1 MTVKTIEH
9 SKINHRQGQRFA
21 ARALFILCLL
31 ASSLGGT
38 IATPG
43 SQLPPVAT
51 RDSQPPGPFYASSE
65 GSSSP
70 CHSLTALESTLQQL
84 PEDSKKLMQ
93 YAAYLADDATIPPWL
108 VSALLGTENQEQ
120 LREVVCNL
128 ASLSLMQVVPTQED
142 HIDLQVSQDVQVACR
157 KYTAQSSEAALVTQ
171 ILLTLAQKLQ
181 AQLPGV
187 ELVSDD
193 NWYRVKLYEPH
204 VAKVVTHLQD
214 PKVPPLAVV
223 ASLLAWMGK
232 YNNVVEHNYK
242 QAVSFLAHALVI
254 YKQVHQNERNHP
266 DIARTLGNL
275 GNAYRDLE
283 KADQAKSFFERAL
296 AMWITL
302 HSNDFNQPEI
312 AETLYNLGDAY
323 RALGRVDEAASFFKS
338 AARTSYNLGNAWLA
352 LGDARQAVSFY
363 QCALAIYEQVHNNDF
378 NQPEIAETLYNLG
391 DAYKA
396 LGRVDEAASF
406 FTRAA
411 RTFSNLGHACRKSNA
426 GQAVSYY
433 ERALAIYK
441 QVYKEDPHH
450 PDIAR
455 TLGNLGNAC
464 RKSNAGQAVSYY
476 GLALVIYRQ
485 VHKKDP
491 NHPNIAKLLN
501 NLGIA
506 WGNLKNLGKA
516 VQSLK
521 EALAMYNEVY
531 KNERNHPDIAATLY
545 NLGVAHYV
553 LSKNE
558 NAVEYFTKALAIY
571 EQRGYGPDDPD
582 FTKIQRFLNHVQQS
596 MSNSQPTGRVTLSS
610 LSQQLFRNDGNTPN
624 SAHPRPQLHSVQGL
638 ESYRTL

>member
-43 SQLPPVAT
+43 SRPVG
-51 RDSQPPGPFYASSE
+51 SSYASSE

-70 CHSLTALESTLQQL
+70 RYPLTARELTLQQL
-84 PEDSKKLMQ
+84 PKDLKQLMQ
-93 YAAYLADDATIPPWL
+93 YAAYLAADATIPPWL

-128 ASLSLMQVVPTQED
+128 ASLSLMQVVLTQED

-157 KYTAQSSEAALVTQ
+157 KYTAQSSEAALVRQ
-171 ILLTLAQKLQ
+171 ILLPLAQKLQ
-181 AQLPGV
+181 DQLPGV

-214 PKVPPLAVV
+214 PKVPSSAVV

-232 YNNVVEHNYK
+232 YNNVVAHDYN
-242 QAVSFLAHALVI
+242 QAVSYYERALAI
-254 YKQVHQNERNHP
+254 YQQVHKNERNHP

-283 KADQAKSFFERAL
+283 EALQAVSFFERAL
-296 AMWITL
+296 AMWKQV
-302 HSNDFNQPEI
+302 HKNDFNQPEI

-323 RALGRVDEAASFFKS
+323 RALRRVDEAASFFKS
-338 AARTSYNLGNAWLA
+338 AASTSYNLGHAYRKLNAS
-352 LGDARQAVSFY
+352 QAVSFY
-363 QCALAIYEQVHNNDF
+363 QCALEIYERVYKEEPNH
-378 NQPEIAETLYNLG
+378 PYIVRTLDNLG
-391 DAYKA
+391 
-396 LGRVDEAASF
+396 S
-406 FTRAA
+406 
-411 RTFSNLGHACRKSNA
+411 ACRASRDPR
-426 GQAVSYY
+426 QAVIYY
-433 ERALAIYK
+433 ERALAIYE
-441 QVYKEDPHH
+441 QVHKNERNH

-455 TLGNLGNAC
+455 TLDNLGSAC
-464 RKSNAGQAVSYY
+464 RASRDPLQAVSHYER
-476 GLALVIYRQ
+476 ALVIYRQ
-485 VHKKDP
+485 VYHETS

-506 WGNLKNLGKA
+506 WGNLGKLEQA
-516 VQSLK
+516 VQSLN

-531 KNERNHPDIAATLY
+531 QNDPYHPDIAATLY
-545 NLGVAHYV
+545 NLGVAYHA

-558 NAVEYFTKALAIY
+558 NAVKYFTKALAIY
-571 EQRGYGPDDPD
+571 KQRGYGPDDPD

-596 MSNSQPTGRVTLSS
+596 MSNSQPTGPVTLSS
-610 LSQQLFRNDGNTPN
+610 LSQQLFGNKGKGNTPPLYPTHN
-624 SAHPRPQLHSVQGL
+624 SAHSRPQLHSVQGPIR
-638 ESYRTL
+638 SSTTL

>member
-43 SQLPPVAT
+43 SQPVG
-51 RDSQPPGPFYASSE
+51 SSYPSSE
-65 GSSSP
+65 DSSSP
-70 CHSLTALESTLQQL
+70 RYPLTALELTLQQL
-84 PEDSKKLMQ
+84 PKDLKQLMQ
-93 YAAYLADDATIPPWL
+93 YAAYLAADATIPPWL
-108 VSALLGTENQEQ
+108 VSALLGTQNQEQ

-128 ASLSLMQVVPTQED
+128 ASLSLMQVVLTQED
-142 HIDLQVSQDVQVACR
+142 HIDLQVSQEVQVACR
-157 KYTAQSSEAALVTQ
+157 KYTAPSSEAALVTK
-171 ILLTLAQKLQ
+171 ILLPLAQKLQ
-181 AQLPGV
+181 DQLPGV

-214 PKVPPLAVV
+214 SNVPPSAVV

-232 YNNVVEHNYK
+232 YNNVVAHNYN
-242 QAVSFLAHALVI
+242 QAVSFYQCALEI
-254 YKQVHQNERNHP
+254 YEQVYKEDPNHP

-283 KADQAKSFFERAL
+283 KADQAKSFFKRAL
-296 AMWITL
+296 VMWQQV
-302 HSNDFNQPEI
+302 HKNDFNQPEI

-323 RALGRVDEAASFFKS
+323 RVLGRVDEAASFFKS
-338 AARTSYNLGNAWLA
+338 AACISYNLGHAYRKFNAS
-352 LGDARQAVSFY
+352 QAVSFY
-363 QCALAIYEQVHNNDF
+363 QCALEIYERVYKAVPNH
-378 NQPEIAETLYNLG
+378 PYIVRTLDNLG
-391 DAYKA
+391 
-396 LGRVDEAASF
+396 S
-406 FTRAA
+406 
-411 RTFSNLGHACRKSNA
+411 ACRASRDPR
-426 GQAVSYY
+426 QAVIYY
-433 ERALAIYK
+433 ERALAIYE
-441 QVYKEDPHH
+441 QVHKNERNH

-455 TLGNLGNAC
+455 TLDNLGSAC
-464 RKSNAGQAVSYY
+464 RASRDPLQAVSHYER
-476 GLALVIYRQ
+476 ALVIYRQ
-485 VHKKDP
+485 VYHETS

-531 KNERNHPDIAATLY
+531 KNEPDHPDIAATLY

-558 NAVEYFTKALAIY
+558 NAVEYFTKALEIY

-596 MSNSQPTGRVTLSS
+596 MSNSQPTGSVTLSS
-610 LSQQLFRNDGNTPN
+610 LSQQLFGNDGNTPN